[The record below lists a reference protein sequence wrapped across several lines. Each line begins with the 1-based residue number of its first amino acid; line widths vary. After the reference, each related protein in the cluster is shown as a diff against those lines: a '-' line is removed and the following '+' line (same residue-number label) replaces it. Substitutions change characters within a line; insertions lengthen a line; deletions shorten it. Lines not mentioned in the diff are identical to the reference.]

1 MIKGELTAE
10 IVEGSVGVDCGCACV
25 TGMLK
30 MPPVA
35 IADGNMKGEMDGADV
50 EDKVASGISVVVV
63 WRES

>member
-1 MIKGELTAE
+1 
-10 IVEGSVGVDCGCACV
+10 
-25 TGMLK
+25 MLK

-35 IADGNMKGEMDGADV
+35 IAEENMEGEMDGADV

>member
-1 MIKGELTAE
+1 MIEGELTAE
-10 IVEGSVGVDCGCACV
+10 IEEGSVGVDCGCACV

-35 IADGNMKGEMDGADV
+35 IADGADV

-63 WRES
+63 WRKS